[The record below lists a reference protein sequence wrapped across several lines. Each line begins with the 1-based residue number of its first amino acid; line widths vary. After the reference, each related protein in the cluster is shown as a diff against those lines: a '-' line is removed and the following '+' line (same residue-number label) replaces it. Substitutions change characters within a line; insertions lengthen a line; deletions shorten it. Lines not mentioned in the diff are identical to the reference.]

1 MMQNNEE
8 VLQIVRK
15 YAEQIAHVE
24 YSGDFHARYSHE
36 SQDDIAEGIR
46 TFWEEAGSLFAAAK

>member
-1 MMQNNEE
+1 VKRDEE
-8 VLQIVRK
+8 LLKIVRD
-15 YAEQIAHVE
+15 YAEQIARVE

>member
-1 MMQNNEE
+1 MKRDEE
-8 VLQIVRK
+8 LLKIVRD
-15 YAEQIAHVE
+15 YAEQIARVE

-46 TFWEEAGSLFAAAK
+46 TFWEEAGQLFATAK